1 MKIQKIP
8 CAKGEM
14 TVPGDKS
21 ISHRGVM
28 LGALGEGT
36 SEVTGFLRGADCLS
50 TIDCFRNM
58 GVPITLEKDT
68 VQISGVGLHGLR
80 KPEKT
85 LYTGNSGTTTRLLC
99 GLLAGQNFTAELDGD
114 ASIRKRPM
122 ARVTEPLRRMGAEF
136 NSDFCP
142 LRVTG
147 HPLHAISYQM
157 PVASAQV
164 KTSLLLAGL
173 YAEGTTVLTEPA
185 VSRDHTERMLRA
197 MGADLVSDGT
207 KVSVT
212 PGKTLSAERFEVP
225 GDISSAAFFLVLG
238 AILPHSE
245 ITVRNVGINPTRD
258 GVIEVLKNMG
268 ADILVEH
275 QRQAAGEPVAD
286 LTVRTSEL
294 SGCEIGG
301 SLIPRLIDELPV
313 LAVAAAF
320 AKGTTRIYDAQELM
334 VKETN
339 RIRAVAD
346 EFRKCGIDIEET
358 ADGMIIHGGK
368 AFHGAAFHTYGDHR
382 MAMSLAVLAQG
393 ADGDSCLDDAACVLV
408 SYPNFFEDLYRLGE

>member
-275 QRQAAGEPVAD
+275 QRLAAGEPVAD

>member
-8 CAKGEM
+8 FAKGEM

-99 GLLAGQNFTAELDGD
+99 GLLAGQNFAAELDGD

>member
-8 CAKGEM
+8 FAKGEM

-212 PGKTLSAERFEVP
+212 PGKILSAERFEVP

-368 AFHGAAFHTYGDHR
+368 TFHGAAFHTYGDHR

-393 ADGDSCLDDAACVLV
+393 ADGDSCLDDAACVSV